1 MEEKVEKQSTSTPT
15 TQNITP
21 KQESSLLST
30 LQSAVEQ
37 KLEKEQEQRKDVMET
52 VIVKL
57 INYL

>member
-1 MEEKVEKQSTSTPT
+1 MEEKVEEQSTSTST
-15 TQNITP
+15 TQNIIP

>member
-1 MEEKVEKQSTSTPT
+1 M
-15 TQNITP
+15 IP

>member
-1 MEEKVEKQSTSTPT
+1 MEEKVEEQSTSTPT
-15 TQNITP
+15 TQNTIP